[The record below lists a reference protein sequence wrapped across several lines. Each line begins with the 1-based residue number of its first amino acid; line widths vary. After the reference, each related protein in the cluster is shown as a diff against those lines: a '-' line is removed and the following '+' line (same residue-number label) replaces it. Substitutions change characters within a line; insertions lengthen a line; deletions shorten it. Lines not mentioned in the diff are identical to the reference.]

1 MKYKIREELLHYI
14 WQVHAF
20 DLNHLKT
27 ESGEEI
33 EIISRGIA
41 NHDAGPDFLNGKIRI
56 GDTIWAGHIELHLR
70 SSDWKRHDHSPDPQ
84 YQNVILHVVYHADIP
99 IQRKNKIPIPCL
111 SLESRIHPSLL
122 KTYEHLMNNQK
133 WVPCEEHLEEIN
145 ELTIHSTIEKM
156 LASRLDQKA
165 SDLESQLQELNG
177 DISLLIQQQLAWSLG
192 LRVNGEAMKTLMQ
205 SIPFHAI
212 QKHRS
217 QLFQLEAL
225 LFGQSGLLPEED
237 DDDYITTLK
246 REYEFLKTKFS
257 LTPMPATY
265 WKFHRLRPAAFPT
278 IRIAQ
283 FAKILHTVDR
293 LDLLLL
299 EGKPEQI
306 RKALTIQID
315 GYWKYHYT
323 WNSPSAPRAKSIGK
337 SKQDI
342 ILINA
347 VVPVLWFYGTY
358 RQQEA
363 LKDKALNILESISP
377 EHNSIITKWK
387 GLGINSTTAFDT
399 QGLLQLKKHFC
410 NHQKCLSCPIGHHLL
425 SKSN

>member
-20 DLNHLKT
+20 DLNQLKT
-27 ESGEEI
+27 ESGAEI
-33 EIISRGIA
+33 EIISRGTA
-41 NHDAGPDFLNGKIRI
+41 NYDAGPDFLNGKIRI
-56 GDTIWAGHIELHLR
+56 GDTTWAGHIELHLR
-70 SSDWKRHDHSPDPQ
+70 SSDWKRHDHTPDPQ
-84 YQNVILHVVYHADIP
+84 YQNVILHVVYHADMP
-99 IQRKNKIPIPCL
+99 IQRENNTLIPCL

-122 KTYEHLMNNQK
+122 RTYEHLMNNQQ
-133 WVPCEEHLEEIN
+133 WVPCEEHIGDIA

-165 SDLESQLQELNG
+165 QQLEADLTTLNG
-177 DISLLIQQQLAWSLG
+177 DISLLILHQLAWSLG
-192 LRVNGEAMKTLMQ
+192 LRVNGDAMKALMQ
-205 SIPFHAI
+205 SIPYHAI
-212 QKHRS
+212 QKHKN

-225 LFGQSGLLPEED
+225 LFGQSGLLPSD
-237 DDDYITTLK
+237 DNDEYILTLH

-257 LTPMPATY
+257 LMPIPATY

-283 FAKILHTVDR
+283 LAKVLHTVDR

-299 EGKPEQI
+299 EGNPDQI
-306 RKALTIQID
+306 KKALSVNID

-323 WNSPSAPRAKSIGK
+323 WNSPSSPRVKSIGK
-337 SKQDI
+337 SKIDV

-347 VVPVLWFYGTY
+347 LVPVLWFYGTY
-358 RQQEA
+358 RQQDA
-363 LKDKALNILESISP
+363 LKDKALAILENIGA
-377 EHNSIITKWK
+377 EKNSIIRKWQEI
-387 GLGINSTTAFDT
+387 GINATSAFDT
-399 QGLLQLKKHFC
+399 QGLLQLKKHYC
-410 NHQKCLSCPIGHHLL
+410 NHQKCLSCPIGHQLL